1 MNNPSSGIWAQI
13 TYAGLLLSGQVR
25 SRFAYPTQA
34 KTGLEWATL
43 WALVGTDPKWRMV
56 FIPFLTCR
64 RQKRLGL
71 FLALFVCSGPVC
83 GVASAQNSGADGFD
97 SVVKPVIKQSC
108 SVCHNATAL
117 TAGLDLGRFLKESG
131 VDALKEREV
140 WEKVARKLK
149 AGEMPP
155 PGMPRPPAEQLAAIP
170 QWIDQQYA
178 SEDANAKADPGS
190 VTVRRLN
197 RGEYANSVRDLLGV
211 NLDVAADFPPD
222 PYAYG
227 FDNIGDA
234 LSLSP
239 ALTEMYLKAAQR
251 IAKAAIPLGPRQ
263 MAVATKYD
271 AGAIGQRNQ
280 MEIQKVHQFP
290 VDADYDLRM
299 AWEQKVPEGTV
310 MTAHLY
316 VDGKEVARKTFAFT
330 TLQERAVAATK
341 VRILQGPHKVE
352 ALMEMGPA
360 FHGPLPYP
368 ASLEVMGPY
377 HQVSL
382 EQTASYKQLFFKGPP
397 RPGSQSEYA
406 REILARLSYR
416 AYRRPVT
423 KPELE
428 RLMNLTRIVH
438 QHGGSFYEGVQVAL
452 EGMLMS
458 PNFLFRIERDPAGDV
473 AHRVSDYELASR
485 LSYFLWS
492 SMPDDQL
499 LSLAAK
505 EQLHSPEVLH
515 AQVRRM
521 LIDPKANALARN
533 FTGEWLGT
541 RNLDFE
547 TPDAKAFPGYDAE
560 LRDAMQTETRMFFQ
574 AILAEDRSILDF
586 LNGKYTF
593 VNERLAKFYGIPD
606 VQGREFRRVSLEGTE
621 RSGILTQ
628 ASVLTAT
635 SYPTRTSPTIRG
647 KWILTN
653 ILNTPPPEPPPNVP
667 ALANANEG
675 GKFTSI
681 RARLEMHHANPV
693 CASCHEDMDPLGFAL
708 ENYDA
713 IGSWR
718 TTVDGLPV
726 DASGKLPNGTDFTG
740 AAQLKALLLAES
752 PKFVN
757 CLTEKLL
764 TYSLGRGLEPYD
776 RPAVKRIE
784 LQVENKDYRF
794 TALINGIV
802 DSAPFQMRRRQG
814 VGSDTNLHA
823 GVTPI
828 ISKGGR

>member
-1 MNNPSSGIWAQI
+1 MHKQ
-13 TYAGLLLSGQVR
+13 
-25 SRFAYPTQA
+25 
-34 KTGLEWATL
+34 
-43 WALVGTDPKWRMV
+43 
-56 FIPFLTCR
+56 
-64 RQKRLGL
+64 LGL
-71 FLALFVCSGPVC
+71 VLAFFVTSG
-83 GVASAQNSGADGFD
+83 ASAQSSGPDAFET
-97 SVVKPVIKQSC
+97 VVKPVIKQTC

-117 TAGLDLGRFLKESG
+117 TAGLDLARFLNQSG
-131 VDALKEREV
+131 PEALKERDV
-140 WEKVARKLK
+140 WEKVASKLK
-149 AGEMPP
+149 AGQMPP

-170 QWIDQQYA
+170 RWIDQQYA
-178 SEDANAKADPGS
+178 SRDANAKPDPGS

-197 RGEYANSVRDLLGV
+197 RDEYTNTVHDLLSV

-251 IAKAAIPLGPRQ
+251 IAKAAIPLGPPPS
-263 MAVATKYD
+263 AVTIKYD
-271 AGAIGQRNQ
+271 AALIGQRNR
-280 MEIQKVHQFP
+280 MDIQKVHTFL
-290 VDADYDLRM
+290 VDAEYDLRM
-299 AWEQKVPEGTV
+299 AWEQKVPVGTV

-316 VDGKEVARKTFAFT
+316 LDGVEVGKKTFAFT
-330 TLQERAVAATK
+330 EVQQRAVTAAK
-341 VRILQGPHKVE
+341 VHILQGPHKVE
-352 ALMEMGPA
+352 ALMEMAPDSEQPKPL
-360 FHGPLPYP
+360 HGSFPYP
-368 ASLEVMGPY
+368 TSIEVLGPY
-377 HQVSL
+377 HPASL
-382 EQTASYKQLFFKGPP
+382 EQTASYKEIFFKGPP
-397 RPGSQSEYA
+397 KSGSQGGYA
-406 REILARLSYR
+406 REILARLAYR

-423 KPELE
+423 KPELD
-428 RLMNLTRIVH
+428 RLVNLTRIVH
-438 QHGGSFYEGVQVAL
+438 QHGGSFYEGIQVAL

-458 PNFLFRIERDPAGDV
+458 PNFLFRIERDPPGDTP
-473 AHRVSDYELASR
+473 HRVSDYELASR

-505 EQLHSPEVLH
+505 DQLHSQEVLH

-521 LIDPKANALARN
+521 LLDPKAKALASN

-547 TPDAKAFPGYDAE
+547 TPDAKAFPAYDPE

-574 AILAEDRSILDF
+574 AIVAGDQSILDF
-586 LNGKYTF
+586 LNGDYTF
-593 VNERLAKFYGIPD
+593 VNGRLANFYGIPG
-606 VQGREFRRVSLEGTE
+606 VKGREFRRVSLEGTE

-653 ILNTPPPEPPPNVP
+653 ILNTPPPDPPANVP
-667 ALANANEG
+667 ALASANEG
-675 GKFTSI
+675 GKSTSI
-681 RARLEMHHANPV
+681 RARLEMHRANPV
-693 CASCHEDMDPLGFAL
+693 CASCHSNMDPLGFAL

-726 DASGKLPNGTDFTG
+726 DASGALSNGTKFTG
-740 AAQLKALLLAES
+740 AAQLKALLLAQS
-752 PKFVN
+752 PKFVD

-776 RPAVKRIE
+776 RSAVSKIQT
-784 LQVENKDYRF
+784 QVEKNDYRF
-794 TALINGIV
+794 SALIDGIV
-802 DSAPFQMRRRQG
+802 DSAPFQMRRPQANPSAN
-814 VGSDTNLHA
+814 VAS
-823 GVTPI
+823 
-828 ISKGGR
+828 SGGTH